1 MSLVKTG
8 SPAPSRP
15 LLGIALMLMAVAM
28 GSSLDA
34 MAKWFTQHYPV
45 PQLVCIRFGVQAAV
59 LLALAPWI
67 GRRAVLT
74 TRAPFTHVARG
85 LAMILAS
92 GLFVAALSV
101 LPLSTSVVLGQT
113 SPLIAAAIAVPM
125 LGERVTPRHWLFVLL
140 GFAGVVVVLRPAPEI
155 FGWSVLLP
163 IASAACYAL
172 YQVMTKRVAA
182 IDPAVPSLFYSS
194 LVGCLL
200 AACIAPFVWVWPSPL
215 HAAILLGHGALCCLS
230 HLLIIRALMLS
241 TVSMM
246 APFGYSGLISAAI
259 LGIIVF
265 DERIDLAT
273 IAGAALIAVSG
284 ILIAR
289 EAVMRSRQVVPDPE
303 LGTRNRF

>member
-163 IASAACYAL
+163 MANIGRFFSSTIWMRRPSV
-172 YQVMTKRVAA
+172 VMSIRSWFRNCARVSFFS
-182 IDPAVPSLFYSS
+182 ITSSISCFSTFRRSPSWSLSIFSTSSSFTTTPLF
-194 LVGCLL
+194 
-200 AACIAPFVWVWPSPL
+200 FFPS
-215 HAAILLGHGALCCLS
+215 
-230 HLLIIRALMLS
+230 
-241 TVSMM
+241 
-246 APFGYSGLISAAI
+246 
-259 LGIIVF
+259 
-265 DERIDLAT
+265 
-273 IAGAALIAVSG
+273 
-284 ILIAR
+284 
-289 EAVMRSRQVVPDPE
+289 MR
-303 LGTRNRF
+303 